1 MIRLSIDPGENGAI
15 VTWEGRGIVSIIDMP
30 YEGKKLNLPHVYNI
44 FTSFN
49 PCEVIIE
56 DVHSSPRSGPVSAS
70 NFMYN
75 VGVLHMATIFSGA
88 DLIKIMPTTWK
99 AATGLYGK
107 PKSYSISKVR
117 DLYAAEYQ
125 ELVKPFKN
133 KTDRAEAIL
142 IGEAYFKMKEA
153 SNAKKTS

>member
-30 YEGKKLNLPHVYNI
+30 YEGKKLDLSQVYNI

-70 NFMYN
+70 NFLYN
-75 VGVLHMATIFSGA
+75 VGVLHTATIFSGA
-88 DLIKIMPTTWK
+88 DLVKIKPQTWK

-107 PKSYSISKVR
+107 PKSCSVGKVR
-117 DLYAAEYQ
+117 ELYAAEYQ
-125 ELVKPFKN
+125 ELIKPFKN
-133 KTDRAEAIL
+133 RTDRAEAIL

-153 SNAKKTS
+153 TK